1 MPALNAAIEALS
13 QLSKGDIVEVN
24 AMKKPPGGVVL
35 VSKALCWCFGVKPK
49 KVPSPDGKGKIDDY
63 WDPSK
68 KALLF
73 LRRAI
78 PQLYARSFG
87 VIRSSWIGC

>member
-35 VSKALCWCFGVKPK
+35 VSKALCWCFGIKPK

-68 KALLF
+68 KAQ
-73 LRRAI
+73 R
-78 PQLYARSFG
+78 PSLYIFICHSAYMRG
-87 VIRSSWIGC
+87 ALE